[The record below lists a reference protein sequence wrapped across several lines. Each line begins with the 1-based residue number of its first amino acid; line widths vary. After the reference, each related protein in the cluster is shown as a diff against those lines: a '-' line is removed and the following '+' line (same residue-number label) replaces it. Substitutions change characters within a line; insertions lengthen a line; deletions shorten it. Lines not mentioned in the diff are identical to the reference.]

1 MAGEIATDEQSD
13 DPDFT
18 LKTKVFIHSID
29 VVLMQLSDRFT
40 EKTVRVMHEMHFFTP
55 KYLLS
60 DQQDCE
66 ITDIENLSSFYKVD
80 CAALVREFTSFRPF
94 YREMHLLVNVTD
106 LLPKS
111 NKTGLSAHL
120 TTTTDNDTDDE
131 SESDEAKTNTWADL
145 SFIKPLR
152 AITELSGFPTLTLL
166 YNILVSLAV
175 TSSTAERAMSKVR
188 IIKNRLRTTML
199 DDWFSSLMVI
209 ANEKDIV
216 NSISIDNIIDSFAH
230 LSAPLQKLLL
240 AKQTN

>member
-120 TTTTDNDTDDE
+120 TTTDNDTDDE
-131 SESDEAKTNTWADL
+131 SESEEVKTNTWADL

-230 LSAPLQKLLL
+230 LSAPLK
-240 AKQTN
+240 

>member
-1 MAGEIATDEQSD
+1 M
-13 DPDFT
+13 
-18 LKTKVFIHSID
+18 
-29 VVLMQLSDRFT
+29 
-40 EKTVRVMHEMHFFTP
+40 
-55 KYLLS
+55 
-60 DQQDCE
+60 
-66 ITDIENLSSFYKVD
+66 
-80 CAALVREFTSFRPF
+80 
-94 YREMHLLVNVTD
+94 
-106 LLPKS
+106 
-111 NKTGLSAHL
+111 
-120 TTTTDNDTDDE
+120 
-131 SESDEAKTNTWADL
+131 

-230 LSAPLQKLLL
+230 LSAPLQQLLL
-240 AKQTN
+240 AKQTNKLTKLA